1 MGEMYRG
8 ERKEEYKDQRIIFLD
23 EEGLHAP

>member
-1 MGEMYRG
+1 MGETYIG
-8 ERKEEYKDQRIIFLD
+8 ERKEEYKDQSIIFLD